1 MQNHSPLDLAAANAT
16 SPVED
21 ARSPRVVVVD
31 DSEEFRVVICE
42 LLKMLFDV
50 EIVGVGTNGFEALEL
65 TAEQGPDLLIM
76 DVHMPVLDGISAA
89 SLISTHFP
97 ATTILL
103 MSADESPEIR
113 DRCFFAGARAFSPK
127 ATIGKQ
133 ISNLQMILDGERSFS
148 GPSDSR
154 NH

>member
-1 MQNHSPLDLAAANAT
+1 MQNPSPLDVAAAKAAC
-16 SPVED
+16 PQED
-21 ARSPRVVVVD
+21 ERSPRVVVVD
-31 DSEEFRVVICE
+31 DSEDFRVVICE

-65 TAEQGPDLLIM
+65 TAEHGPDLLIM

-89 SLISTHFP
+89 SLISMHFP

-103 MSADESPEIR
+103 MSADDSPDIR
-113 DRCFFAGARAFSPK
+113 ERSFLAGAKAFSPK

-133 ISNLQMILDGERSFS
+133 ISKLQMILDDNRCFS
-148 GPSDSR
+148 
-154 NH
+154 